1 MKILIVDNHSKNILE
16 IADSINKFE
25 IDIVDVLNLFET
37 DISKYDCFILSGS
50 SQYSV
55 LNHLELYS
63 SEINL
68 IKTSNKPILGIC
80 LGFELI
86 CFAFNEKLIFNKKRT
101 KGEFLVNKISEDKI
115 FNNINFPISVY
126 ENHRW
131 NILETQN
138 LKTLGK
144 SKTNIEIVKHPRK
157 IIYGFQFHPEKITD
171 PQKQLIKNF
180 LEMAKPSK

>member
-1 MKILIVDNHSKNILE
+1 ME

-25 IDIVDVLNLFET
+25 IDIVDVLDLSKM
-37 DISKYDCFILSGS
+37 DISNYNCFILSGS

-68 IKTSNKPILGIC
+68 IKTSDKPILGIC

-131 NILETQN
+131 NILETKN
-138 LKTLGK
+138 LKILGK
-144 SKTNIEIVKHPRK
+144 SKKNIEIVKHPRK